1 MSAVFT
7 SFPGLDRSL
16 LEWSITIILKSC
28 LKKNLCCWQDKIKV
42 IDYKKRNWGVLSNAL
57 WLMAGRLSKDRWIT
71 AGITQ
76 PGLRCKVCTVCTD
89 LHRLLE
95 DLGTDQ
101 ILQLCYCPLWGQELF
116 LNCHILLS
124 LSWLYKW
131 AAAADHCISSSCV
144 PTTLSPAC
152 IIDAVRMNCC
162 MLSSFWVPFLT
173 AASQKN
179 NESRYSGQGTLY
191 TSFQPII
198 NPSK

>member
-1 MSAVFT
+1 MGAVFT

-28 LKKNLCCWQDKIKV
+28 LKKKSMLLTGQDKS
-42 IDYKKRNWGVLSNAL
+42 D
-57 WLMAGRLSKDRWIT
+57 WLQEKELRSAQECSVADGWEAQDRWIT
-71 AGITQ
+71 AGVTQ

>member
-28 LKKNLCCWQDKIKV
+28 LKKKSMLLTGQDKS
-42 IDYKKRNWGVLSNAL
+42 D
-57 WLMAGRLSKDRWIT
+57 WLQEKELRSVQECSVADGWEAQDRWIT
-71 AGITQ
+71 AGVTQ

-101 ILQLCYCPLWGQELF
+101 ILQLCCCPLWGQELF
-116 LNCHILLS
+116 LKCHILLS

-144 PTTLSPAC
+144 PTTLSPDC